1 MFWSIAKIIKSQTNL
16 TKDLPS
22 INWFLRTHCTSH
34 GVTHRRF
41 QTTDCG
47 SFFHVS
53 SSSSPSLFS
62 FSLGK
67 YRTLASEHPWLS
79 GAAPNF
85 LRPDLR
91 WEDSSNCLVSHC
103 QLGVGRPK
111 IITFPTFSSLTVV
124 CWRGFI
130 PLRLLSNKVDIAD
143 YKDDHGGDCKDFISN
158 RFISVW
164 ELSKGSSLW
173 WGSELHRW
181 SYLDLCVDHVYFK
194 IFHHVYFTIQATEK
208 FCATMY

>member
-1 MFWSIAKIIKSQTNL
+1 M
-16 TKDLPS
+16 PS
-22 INWFLRTHCTSH
+22 INLILRTHCTSH
-34 GVTHRRF
+34 GVTQRRF

-47 SFFHVS
+47 SSCHVS

-91 WEDSSNCLVSHC
+91 WEDSSHCLVSHC

-111 IITFPTFSSLTVV
+111 ITTFPTFSGLTVV
-124 CWRGFI
+124 RWRGSI
-130 PLRLLSNKVDIAD
+130 PMRLLSNI
-143 YKDDHGGDCKDFISN
+143 
-158 RFISVW
+158 
-164 ELSKGSSLW
+164 W
-173 WGSELHRW
+173 WTLLTVRM
-181 SYLDLCVDHVYFK
+181 
-194 IFHHVYFTIQATEK
+194 I
-208 FCATMY
+208 TMVIMMTLFQTDSTHCDS